1 MGYRCLHGCWASSAP
16 TYTQSDYIS
25 VEWMKQ
31 FYVAEGEPF
40 EAFGFEEDTSRWT
53 KQHNIPAQHG
63 KKEEKNEEKY
73 DERNERTF
81 LALTAITMIA
91 SVVTA
96 QEVDNSSTVD
106 AYKYIGA
113 GIALGL
119 CGIGTGYSQ
128 SQIGAAAVGMV
139 AEGNFGRALL
149 FTVLPET
156 IVLFGLLAFFL

>member
-1 MGYRCLHGCWASSAP
+1 MRHSAS
-16 TYTQSDYIS
+16 
-25 VEWMKQ
+25 KR
-31 FYVAEGEPF
+31 
-40 EAFGFEEDTSRWT
+40 DTSRWT

-73 DERNERTF
+73 DERNERTDGPDR
-81 LALTAITMIA
+81 ITMIA

-139 AEGNFGRALL
+139 AEGGNFGRALL

>member
-1 MGYRCLHGCWASSAP
+1 
-16 TYTQSDYIS
+16 
-25 VEWMKQ
+25 MK
-31 FYVAEGEPF
+31 
-40 EAFGFEEDTSRWT
+40 
-53 KQHNIPAQHG
+53 
-63 KKEEKNEEKY
+63 KNMM
-73 DERNERTF
+73 RGTNA
-81 LALTAITMIA
+81 LMALTAITMIA

-106 AYKYIGA
+106 AYKYNGA

-139 AEGNFGRALL
+139 AEGGNFGRALL

>member
-1 MGYRCLHGCWASSAP
+1 
-16 TYTQSDYIS
+16 
-25 VEWMKQ
+25 MK
-31 FYVAEGEPF
+31 
-40 EAFGFEEDTSRWT
+40 
-53 KQHNIPAQHG
+53 
-63 KKEEKNEEKY
+63 KNMM
-73 DERNERTF
+73 RGTNGL

-96 QEVDNSSTVD
+96 QEVDNQSTVD

-139 AEGNFGRALL
+139 AEGGNFGRALL